1 MDRAF
6 VEQNQAA
13 TERLKKL
20 VARLNEKDFGRKVGE
35 HWTVAIALAHLA
47 FWEQR
52 VQLTLD
58 KTEQAG
64 KLMPV
69 ELDTVVNDVML
80 PVMGIIPGRA
90 AAQLA
95 VEAAE
100 ALDKR
105 LAALPESTLEALRAY
120 NPRWVVRALHRNEH
134 LDEVDAALAKK

>member
-20 VARLNEKDFGRKVGE
+20 VAKLNEKDFGRKVGE
-35 HWTVAIALAHLA
+35 HWTVAIALAHIA

-52 VQLTLD
+52 VHLTLD

-64 KLMPV
+64 KLVPV
-69 ELDTVVNDVML
+69 EPDIVVNDVML
-80 PVMGIIPGRA
+80 PLMSIVPGPA
-90 AAQLA
+90 AAKLA

-100 ALDKR
+100 TLDKR
-105 LAALPESTLEALRAY
+105 LAALPEPVLEQLRAY
-120 NPRWVVRALHRNEH
+120 NTRWVVRALHRNEH